1 MATQLLNAKRG
12 NITDEMQYVS
22 DTEGID
28 VKVIQEK
35 VAQGKVVILKNNT
48 RTDSKPT
55 AIGEG
60 LRTKVSATV
69 GITDK
74 NTTMDKELD
83 KVRVI
88 EQAGADV
95 LMDLS
100 IGNLIDET
108 RQAILS
114 STKLPVGVNPL
125 LQIAINS
132 QQSKK
137 NKLILSKD
145 TILST
150 IEKIC
155 SDGCDFLI
163 LDCAATR
170 KLYEHLKNQ
179 KRKMGI
185 TTQTGLILA
194 QYIETTKSENPLY
207 EYFSDILEIVKPYD
221 MTIYIANTMKAS
233 CIEDSGDIVQYA
245 EIITQGELAKKAR
258 QNGVQVMI
266 ENVGH
271 LALRDIKT
279 TMRTIKNLTDNAP
292 LCTNA
297 MISEST
303 IGHDH
308 INNAI
313 ASTIVGIHGA
323 NMFNCVPAYEN
334 TVCTTPTQA
343 RESIIA
349 AKISA
354 NCADLAKRNIN
365 SIKTNEASINAK
377 IKKDWKKQKD
387 NAPDKLAM
395 NSIEKQYKL
404 ENYFSF
410 LEDENIKKL
419 YIK

>member
-28 VKVIQEK
+28 IKILQEK
-35 VAQGKVVILKNNT
+35 IAQGKVVILKNDI

-55 AIGEG
+55 AIGEN
-60 LRTKVSATV
+60 LRTKISATV
-69 GITDK
+69 GLTDK
-74 NTTMDKELD
+74 STTLDKELD
-83 KVRVI
+83 KVRVV

-114 STKLPVGVNPL
+114 STKLPLGVNPL
-125 LQIAINS
+125 LQIAINAMES
-132 QQSKK
+132 GK
-137 NKLILSKD
+137 NKLIFSKD
-145 TILST
+145 LVLSV

-155 SDGCDFLI
+155 ADGVDFLI
-163 LDCAATR
+163 LDCAAT
-170 KLYEHLKNQ
+170 KKVYELLKNQ
-179 KRKMGI
+179 KRRMGI
-185 TTQTGLILA
+185 STQSGLILA
-194 QYIETTKSENPLY
+194 HYIESTKSENPLY
-207 EYFSDILEIVKPYD
+207 EYFSYILEIVKSYD
-221 MTIYIANTMKAS
+221 MTLYLANTMKPA
-233 CIEDSGDIVQYA
+233 CIEDSSDIVQYM
-245 EIITQGELAKKAR
+245 EIITQGELVKKAR
-258 QNGVQVMI
+258 QSGVQVMI

-303 IGHDH
+303 IGLDH

-323 NMFNCVPAYEN
+323 NMFNCIPSYEN
-334 TVCTTPTQA
+334 ALCTTSAQA
-343 RESIIA
+343 RESIIT

-365 SIKTNEASINAK
+365 SVKTNEASIDAK

-387 NAPDKLAM
+387 NAPDKLEM

-404 ENYFSF
+404 EEYFSF
-410 LEDENIKKL
+410 LKDEKIKKL
-419 YIK
+419 YTK